1 MDKLFKIR
9 YETAKQDTIDFKK
22 EIYNMKTFYPDDPN
36 LSDRDKEL
44 VERTYYLFKT
54 IRKLLKTFADNS
66 KCKRSLYVHKIEPRI
81 DNCFAEAKCASSMYT
96 QMSFI
101 YEQVVHD
108 IRFDNC
114 RDDYIICLLYTSPSP
129 RDLSTSRM
137 PSSA

>member
-36 LSDRDKEL
+36 LSDEDKRL

-101 YEQVVHD
+101 YEQVLHD

-114 RDDYIICLLYTSPSP
+114 RDDYIIAMNGL
-129 RDLSTSRM
+129 
-137 PSSA
+137 

>member
-1 MDKLFKIR
+1 MDKMFKIR
-9 YETAKQDTIDFKK
+9 YETAKQDTINFKK

-81 DNCFAEAKCASSMYT
+81 DQCFADAKCASSMYT

-108 IRFDNC
+108 IRFNNC
-114 RDDYIICLLYTSPSP
+114 RDDYIIAMNSL
-129 RDLSTSRM
+129 
-137 PSSA
+137 

>member
-1 MDKLFKIR
+1 MDQMFKIR
-9 YETAKQDTIDFKK
+9 YETAKMGTIDFNK

-36 LSDRDKEL
+36 LSDEDKRL
-44 VERTYYLFKT
+44 VERTYYLFKVV
-54 IRKLLKTFADNS
+54 RKLLKTFADNK
-66 KCKRSLYVHKIEPRI
+66 KCARGLYVNKIEPRI

-114 RDDYIICLLYTSPSP
+114 RDDYIIAMNKL
-129 RDLSTSRM
+129 
-137 PSSA
+137 

>member
-1 MDKLFKIR
+1 MDKMFKIR

-36 LSDRDKEL
+36 LSDEDKRL
-44 VERTYYLFKT
+44 VERTYYMFKV

-81 DNCFAEAKCASSMYT
+81 DQCFADAKCASSMYT
-96 QMSFI
+96 QMGFI

-108 IRFDNC
+108 IRFNNC
-114 RDDYIICLLYTSPSP
+114 TDDYIIAMNSL
-129 RDLSTSRM
+129 
-137 PSSA
+137 

>member
-22 EIYNMKTFYPDDPN
+22 DIYNMKTFYPDDPN

-44 VERTYYLFKT
+44 VERTYYLFKV

-66 KCKRSLYVHKIEPRI
+66 KCKRSLYVNKIEPRI

-108 IRFDNC
+108 IRFNNC
-114 RDDYIICLLYTSPSP
+114 RAVSYTHLTLP
-129 RDLSTSRM
+129 TK
-137 PSSA
+137 

>member
-9 YETAKQDTIDFKK
+9 YETAKMGTIDFNK

-36 LSDRDKEL
+36 LSDEDKRL

-81 DNCFAEAKCASSMYT
+81 DQCFADAKCASSMYT

-114 RDDYIICLLYTSPSP
+114 RDDYIIAMNKL
-129 RDLSTSRM
+129 
-137 PSSA
+137 

>member
-1 MDKLFKIR
+1 MDKMFKIR
-9 YETAKQDTIDFKK
+9 YETAKMRTIDFNK

-44 VERTYYLFKT
+44 VDRTYYMFKV

-66 KCKRSLYVHKIEPRI
+66 KCKRQLYIHKIEPRI
-81 DNCFAEAKCASSMYT
+81 DECFANAKCASSMYT
-96 QMSFI
+96 TMGFI

-114 RDDYIICLLYTSPSP
+114 RDDYIIAMNGL
-129 RDLSTSRM
+129 
-137 PSSA
+137 

>member
-1 MDKLFKIR
+1 MFKIR
-9 YETAKQDTIDFKK
+9 YESAKQDTIDFKK

-54 IRKLLKTFADNS
+54 IRKLLKTFADNK
-66 KCKRSLYVHKIEPRI
+66 KCARGLYVNKIEPRI

-114 RDDYIICLLYTSPSP
+114 RDDYIIAMNKL
-129 RDLSTSRM
+129 
-137 PSSA
+137 

>member
-1 MDKLFKIR
+1 MDKMFKIR

-36 LSDRDKEL
+36 LSDEDKRL
-44 VERTYYLFKT
+44 VERTYYLFKVV
-54 IRKLLKTFADNS
+54 RKLLKTFADNK
-66 KCKRSLYVHKIEPRI
+66 KCARGLYVNKIEPRI

-101 YEQVVHD
+101 YDQVVHD

-114 RDDYIICLLYTSPSP
+114 RDDYIIAMNSL
-129 RDLSTSRM
+129 
-137 PSSA
+137 

>member
-1 MDKLFKIR
+1 MDKMFKLR
-9 YETAKQDTIDFKK
+9 YETAKMGTIDFNK

-36 LSDRDKEL
+36 LSDEDKRL

-81 DNCFAEAKCASSMYT
+81 DQCFADAKCASSMYT

-114 RDDYIICLLYTSPSP
+114 RDDYIIAMNKL
-129 RDLSTSRM
+129 
-137 PSSA
+137 

>member
-36 LSDRDKEL
+36 LSDEDKRL
-44 VERTYYLFKT
+44 VERTYYLFKVV
-54 IRKLLKTFADNS
+54 RKLLKTFADNK
-66 KCKRSLYVHKIEPRI
+66 KCARGLYVNKIEPRI
-81 DNCFAEAKCASSMYT
+81 DQCFADAKCASSMYT

-114 RDDYIICLLYTSPSP
+114 RDDYIIAMNKL
-129 RDLSTSRM
+129 
-137 PSSA
+137 

>member
-1 MDKLFKIR
+1 MDKMFKIR
-9 YETAKQDTIDFKK
+9 YETAKQDKINFKK

-44 VERTYYLFKT
+44 VERTYYMFKV

-66 KCKRSLYVHKIEPRI
+66 KCKRGLYVNKIEPRI
-81 DNCFAEAKCASSMYT
+81 DQCFADAKCASSMYT

-108 IRFDNC
+108 IRFNNC
-114 RDDYIICLLYTSPSP
+114 TDDYIIAMNSL
-129 RDLSTSRM
+129 
-137 PSSA
+137 

>member
-36 LSDRDKEL
+36 LSDEDKRL
-44 VERTYYLFKT
+44 VERTYYLFKVV
-54 IRKLLKTFADNS
+54 RKLLKTFADNK
-66 KCKRSLYVHKIEPRI
+66 KCARGLYVNKIEPRI

-108 IRFDNC
+108 IRFNNC
-114 RDDYIICLLYTSPSP
+114 RDDYIIAMNSL
-129 RDLSTSRM
+129 
-137 PSSA
+137 

>member
-9 YETAKQDTIDFKK
+9 YEYPKARTIDFNK

-36 LSDRDKEL
+36 LSDEDKRL
-44 VERTYYLFKT
+44 VERTYYLFKVV
-54 IRKLLKTFADNS
+54 RKLLKTFADNK
-66 KCKRSLYVHKIEPRI
+66 KCARGLYVNKIEPRI

-108 IRFDNC
+108 IRFNNC
-114 RDDYIICLLYTSPSP
+114 RDDYIIAMNKL
-129 RDLSTSRM
+129 
-137 PSSA
+137 